1 MKQGTREAMV
11 LSEVLR
17 INSSIIDHNNLYL
30 NNCQDQQL
38 RGILDR
44 QQRHTLDTFQRL
56 LQMAQNHGI
65 DTSGM
70 PMPATMTANTGNMGG
85 QQGSTGTTQYGNQW
99 SAPQYGAGQQQAFT
113 GQQQAYT
120 GQTGMQYGTQYAA
133 GTGTGQ
139 QQAMQTGITAGTGS
153 MLNDRVIA
161 EGALMF
167 HKFSAEMNTTSALES
182 AEPHLR
188 NALANMSRNC
198 IEMAYEIYNYM
209 SQRGWYQLPSSPQ
222 NFISHSAGANQQQ
235 QYPTQ

>member
-17 INSSIIDHNNLYL
+17 TNSSIIDHNNLYMSS
-30 NNCQDQQL
+30 CQDQQL
-38 RGILDR
+38 RSILDR
-44 QQRHTLDTFQRL
+44 QQRHTMETFQRL
-56 LQMAQNHGI
+56 LQMAQSHGI
-65 DTSGM
+65 DTSRMAM
-70 PMPATMTANTGNMGG
+70 PSTMSVNTGG
-85 QQGSTGTTQYGNQW
+85 QQGATGVNQYGNQW
-99 SAPQYGAGQQQAFT
+99 STPQYGA

-120 GQTGMQYGTQYAA
+120 GQTGMQYGAQYTA
-133 GTGTGQ
+133 GAGAGQ
-139 QQAMQTGITAGTGS
+139 QAAAQTGMTQGMVST
-153 MLNDRVIA
+153 LNDRAIA

-209 SQRGWYQLPSSPQ
+209 SQRGWYQLPNAPQ
-222 NFISHSAGANQQQ
+222 NFISHSAGGNQQQ